1 MRGLRARWGLR
12 KIARNMTK
20 SEAKVRIAKLRE
32 EIDKYRYEYH
42 VLDNLSISEAAL
54 DSLKHE
60 LYKLEEQFPELITAD
75 SPTQR
80 VAGKAL
86 AGFKKVTHAAPMLSI
101 EDVFSRE
108 EADAWL
114 TRIKKLE
121 PAGHFDFFAEM
132 KMDGLAMSL
141 IYQDGAFT
149 QGATRGDGRVG
160 EDVTQNL
167 RTIEA
172 IPLALRTPHEREIEA
187 FLKRHHGKVDA
198 KRVRSVMETH
208 KGRIEIRGEAYMTKK
223 QLEALNKKLKAKGEP
238 LLANPRNT
246 AAGSIR
252 QLDPNVVADRKLT
265 FFGYSM
271 VGDYGLTTHE
281 QTHELIA
288 LLGVPQN
295 PHNHLCKDLDEVEKF
310 HADMFKKRDKLDY
323 WFDGVVVNV
332 NDDRLFE
339 RLGVVGKTP
348 RALVAW
354 KFPAEQATTVVRD
367 IQVNVGRTGALTPVA
382 VMDPVLVQGTTVTH
396 ASLHNEDEIHRLGLK
411 IGDTVIIE
419 KAGDIIPK
427 VIQVL
432 PKLRTGKEKEFHMPK
447 KCPMCGSPVERKAG
461 EVATACTNRSCFA
474 QQLAKL
480 IHAVN
485 AFDMRGLGEKIAE
498 QLLQRGLVHE
508 VADLFKLEPGD
519 FLQLEGFADVSSKK
533 LHKEIQDHREI
544 ELGRFINGLGI
555 RHVGEETANDLARHF
570 GSVEAFRHAEL
581 DGLMSVD
588 GIGDV
593 VAKSVFEFLH
603 DAKEKKE
610 LDHLLEVVKVLHA
623 KKRPTNGP
631 LTGTTWVITGSLE
644 SMSRDQ
650 AKEKIRELGGDV
662 GESVSKKTSFVVVG
676 AEPGSKYEKAQ
687 KLGVTVLEEE
697 EFLKKIGA

>member
-1 MRGLRARWGLR
+1 MPGLRGPWASR
-12 KIARNMTK
+12 KLVRNMTK
-20 SEAKVRIAKLRE
+20 AEAKVRIAKLRE
-32 EIDKYRYEYH
+32 EIAKYRYEYH
-42 VLDNLSISEAAL
+42 VLDTLSISEAAL

-60 LYKLEEQFPELITAD
+60 LYKLEEQFPELITKD

-80 VAGKAL
+80 VAGKAME
-86 AGFKKVTHAAPMLSI
+86 GFKKVTHAAPMLSI
-101 EDVFSRE
+101 EDVFTRE

-121 PAGHFDFFAEM
+121 PRGHFDFFAEI

-141 IYQDGAFT
+141 VYQDGAFV

-172 IPLALRTPHEREIEA
+172 IPLSLRRPSEKEIEH
-187 FLKRHHGKVDA
+187 FLKKHHGALDA
-198 KRVRSVMETH
+198 KRVRSVMESH
-208 KGRIEIRGEAYMTKK
+208 HGRVEIRGEAYLTKK
-223 QLEALNKKLKAKGEP
+223 QLEKINKKQKALGLETY
-238 LLANPRNT
+238 ANPRNT
-246 AAGSIR
+246 AAGTIR
-252 QLDPNVVADRKLT
+252 QLDTAMVAERKLS

-271 VGDYGLTTHE
+271 VGDYGLSTHDQE
-281 QTHELIA
+281 HELIA

-295 PHNHLCKDLDEVEKF
+295 PLNRVCRDLDEVEKF
-310 HADMFKKRDKLDY
+310 HGEIYKKREKMDY
-323 WFDGVVVNV
+323 WCDGVVVNV
-332 NDDRLFE
+332 NDNRLFE

-348 RALVAW
+348 RAMVAW

-396 ASLHNEDEIHRLGLK
+396 ASLHNEDEIRRLGLK

-432 PKLRTGKEKEFHMPK
+432 PKFRTGKEKEFHMPK
-447 KCPMCGSPVERKAG
+447 KCPMCGSPVARKEG
-461 EVATACTNRSCFA
+461 EVATVCTNRQCFA

-480 IHAVN
+480 IHVVN

-508 VADLFKLEPGD
+508 PADVFELEPGD
-519 FLQLEGFADVSSKK
+519 FLTLEGFAEISSKK

-544 ELGRFINGLGI
+544 SLDRFIHSLGI
-555 RHVGEETANDLARHF
+555 RHVGEETATDLARHF
-570 GSVEAFRHAEL
+570 GTVEAFRKATKDE
-581 DGLMSVD
+581 LMSVE
-588 GIGDV
+588 GIGEV
-593 VAKSVFEFLH
+593 VANSVFEFIH

-610 LDHLLEVVKVLHA
+610 LEHLLEVVNVQHA
-623 KKRPTNGP
+623 KKRATNGP
-631 LTGTTWVITGSLE
+631 LAGTSWVITGSLD

-662 GESVSKKTSFVVVG
+662 SESVSKKTSFVVVG

-687 KLGVTVLEEE
+687 KLGVTVLDEK
-697 EFLKKIGA
+697 EFQKKIK